1 VELDVLVL
9 GSGVAGLSAVVRLA
23 TPTGLQVGVLTK
35 ADLAQ
40 STTRWAQGGI
50 AAAVGGDEDSTDLHL
65 ADTLAAGAG
74 LCDVDAVRVLVDEG
88 PGRVDE
94 LIGLGAV
101 FDREAGGDLALAR
114 EGGHSTARVLHAGG
128 AATGAEVERALVSA
142 VRRSAAAVL
151 EQWFAVDLI
160 VEGGRCVGVS
170 ALDPHGVLQEVRA
183 TQVVLATG
191 GAGQLYAVTTNP
203 PEATGDGIAMALRA
217 GVPVADLEFFQFHP
231 TALHHPAMPRP
242 LLSEALRGHGALLRD
257 AEGERFVDELAP
269 RDIVSRAMADRM
281 AAQGVGYLWLD
292 ATGLE
297 SFGQRF
303 PTVAASLAA
312 AGLDP
317 AVDWLPIAPAAHY
330 LSGGVITDL
339 DGSSALAGLWAV
351 GEVACTGVH
360 GANRLASNSLLE
372 GMVFGARLA
381 EAIAAGHDGPRATGV
396 MRALAGSS
404 GPAPS
409 AEITCV
415 EVDTDTDIEVD
426 TGADTGRRAGSP
438 GLAGTTTA
446 TGMGD
451 AASSG
456 PEAGTDVAKL
466 RERLQRAMIE
476 GAGVLRSPQSLAGA
490 AAEVAVVARQLGTTA
505 AAGGAGRAAGELANL
520 VTVSGALLRAAY
532 VREET
537 RGAHARR
544 DFPEARPQWRC
555 RLVHRAV
562 ADAGSLPPHARTR
575 S

>member
-1 VELDVLVL
+1 M
-9 GSGVAGLSAVVRLA
+9 AGLSAVVRLA
-23 TPTGLQVGVLTK
+23 TPAGLRVGVLTK

-151 EQWFAVDLI
+151 EQWFAMDLI
-160 VEGGRCVGVS
+160 VEAGRCVGVR
-170 ALDPHGVLQEVRA
+170 ALDPEGARQEVRA
-183 TQVVLATG
+183 AQVVLATG
-191 GAGQLYAVTTNP
+191 GAGQVYAVTTNP
-203 PEATGDGIAMALRA
+203 PEATGDGVAMALRA

-257 AEGERFVDELAP
+257 ANGEQFVEELAP
-269 RDIVSRAMADRM
+269 RDVVSRAMADRM

-297 SFGQRF
+297 SFGERF

-330 LSGGVITDL
+330 LSGGIVTDL
-339 DGSSALAGLWAV
+339 DGASALPGLWAV

-381 EAIAAGHDGPRATGV
+381 EAIASGRDGPEDTGV
-396 MRALAGSS
+396 MRYLSGSAGATTA
-404 GPAPS
+404 G
-409 AEITCV
+409 EIACI
-415 EVDTDTDIEVD
+415 DVD
-426 TGADTGRRAGSP
+426 TGVDSDEDTGPETPDTPPPPTVRSDTGSS
-438 GLAGTTTA
+438 A
-446 TGMGD
+446 D
-451 AASSG
+451 I
-456 PEAGTDVAKL
+456 DVAKL

-476 GAGVLRSPQSLAGA
+476 GAGVVRSPQSLRTA
-490 AAEVAVVARQLGTTA
+490 AAEVGAVARHLLSATA
-505 AAGGAGRAAGELANL
+505 ADAGTDSATDAANSPHIVGGAGRAAGELANL

-562 ADAGSLPPHARTR
+562 ATPGTLPPHPRTQ

>member
-1 VELDVLVL
+1 VQLDVLVL
-9 GSGVAGLSAVVRLA
+9 GSGVAGLTAVVRLA
-23 TPTGLQVGVLTK
+23 TPSGLRVGVLTK

-94 LIGLGAV
+94 LIRLGAV

-160 VEGGRCVGVS
+160 VEGGRCVGVR
-170 ALDPHGVLQEVRA
+170 ALDPEGAVQEVRA

-203 PEATGDGIAMALRA
+203 PEATGDGVAMALRA
-217 GVPVADLEFFQFHP
+217 GVAVADLEFFQFHP

-257 AEGERFVDELAP
+257 ARGERFVDELAP
-269 RDIVSRAMADRM
+269 RDVVSRAMADRM
-281 AAQGVGYLWLD
+281 AAQGVGYMWLD

-297 SFGQRF
+297 SFGERF
-303 PTVAASLAA
+303 PTVAASLHA

-330 LSGGVITDL
+330 LSGGVVTDL
-339 DGSSALAGLWAV
+339 DGASAMAGLWAV

-381 EAIAAGHDGPRATGV
+381 EAIAAGRDGPGDTGV
-396 MRALAGSS
+396 MRSLRGGTGPESGSEIPCIDVAVDVDAHFAADVGVGTDVDAGF
-404 GPAPS
+404 GGGGTDGARGD
-409 AEITCV
+409 TT
-415 EVDTDTDIEVD
+415 TDTDV
-426 TGADTGRRAGSP
+426 S
-438 GLAGTTTA
+438 
-446 TGMGD
+446 
-451 AASSG
+451 
-456 PEAGTDVAKL
+456 KL
-466 RERLQRAMIE
+466 REHLQRAMIE
-476 GAGVLRSPQSLAGA
+476 GAGVVRSPASLA
-490 AAEVAVVARQLGTTA
+490 A
-505 AAGGAGRAAGELANL
+505 AAGEIGAVARELGAVSASGPVGAGGGRARGELANL
-520 VTVSGALLRAAY
+520 VTVSGALLGAAY
-532 VREET
+532 LRQET

-562 ADAGSLPPHARTR
+562 ATPGTLP
-575 S
+575 

>member
-1 VELDVLVL
+1 VQLDVLVL

-23 TPTGLQVGVLTK
+23 TPAGLRVGVLTK
-35 ADLAQ
+35 ADLSQ

-88 PGRVDE
+88 PRRVDE
-94 LIGLGAV
+94 LIALGAV

-128 AATGAEVERALVSA
+128 AATGAEVERALVAA
-142 VRRSAAAVL
+142 VRHSAAAVL
-151 EQWFAVDLI
+151 EQWFALDLI
-160 VEGGRCVGVS
+160 VEGGRCVGVR
-170 ALDPHGVLQEVRA
+170 ALDPEGSTQEVRA

-203 PEATGDGIAMALRA
+203 PEATGDGVAMALRA

-242 LLSEALRGHGALLRD
+242 LLSEALRGHGAFLRD
-257 AEGERFVDELAP
+257 SNGDRFVDELAP
-269 RDIVSRAMADRM
+269 RDVVSRAMADRM
-281 AAQGVGYLWLD
+281 ALQGVGYLWLD

-297 SFGQRF
+297 SFGERF
-303 PTVAASLAA
+303 PTVAASLRAV
-312 AGLDP
+312 GLDP
-317 AVDWLPIAPAAHY
+317 TVEWLPIAPAAHY
-330 LSGGVITDL
+330 LSGGVVTDL
-339 DGSSALAGLWAV
+339 DGASALPGLWAV

-381 EAIAAGHDGPRATGV
+381 EAIATGRDGAEETGV
-396 MRALAGSS
+396 MRALSHGADALPG
-404 GPAPS
+404 
-409 AEITCV
+409 EIACV
-415 EVDTDTDIEVD
+415 DIETGPDLDTRRPIDTAHAVNSDRGDGETAPVVD
-426 TGADTGRRAGSP
+426 A
-438 GLAGTTTA
+438 
-446 TGMGD
+446 
-451 AASSG
+451 
-456 PEAGTDVAKL
+456 AKL

-476 GAGVLRSPQSLAGA
+476 GAGVVRSPRSLAGA
-490 AAEVAVVARQLGTTA
+490 ASEIGAVARQLSSSTADHESGTR
-505 AAGGAGRAAGELANL
+505 RATGELVNL
-520 VTVSGALLRAAY
+520 VTVSGALLRAAS

-555 RLVHRAV
+555 RLVHRGVAV
-562 ADAGSLPPHARTR
+562 PGSLPGQGP